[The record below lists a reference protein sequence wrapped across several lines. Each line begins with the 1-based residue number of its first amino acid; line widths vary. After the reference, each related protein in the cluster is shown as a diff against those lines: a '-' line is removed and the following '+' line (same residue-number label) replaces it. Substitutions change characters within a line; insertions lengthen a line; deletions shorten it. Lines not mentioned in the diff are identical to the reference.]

1 MQKFIYFPPHRK
13 QFYFSEEIFSP
24 KNEKTLL
31 YTPYSK
37 KSRIIFKLFLLI
49 PPLRFLI
56 KCHYNDLSL
65 NVKTI
70 LDQIGCQNSL
80 FQINLGTEGSDQ
92 KTTLVKQSEKQ
103 TSFFK
108 IGNTKQ
114 AFKLIDNEYLILKKL
129 DGAFNSP
136 KVLSFLDSSGYKM
149 LETEY
154 LKGKKIQ
161 SFVIDKR
168 IIEQLINISQFELK
182 DNEGK
187 ISCFNHGDFCPW
199 NILEDGS
206 SNLILIDWEFG
217 GNFPLGYDLF
227 TFIFQTSFLLHPEKT
242 NQEIIQQNKIWIKC
256 FFDRF
261 KVAQVDIY
269 LKDFIELKIEQERIK
284 NKESILCKKYEVLKN
299 EIIDFQL

>member
-1 MQKFIYFPPHRK
+1 MHKFIYFPPHRK
-13 QFYFSEEIFSP
+13 QFYFSEEIFSL

-37 KSRIIFKLFLLI
+37 KSRTIWKLFLLI
-49 PPLRFLI
+49 PQLRFI
-56 KCHYNDLSL
+56 VKCCYEDLPHK
-65 NVKTI
+65 VKTI
-70 LDQIGCQNSL
+70 LDLVGCKNSL
-80 FQINLGTEGSDQ
+80 FQINMGTEGPDQ
-92 KTTLVKQSEKQ
+92 KTTLIKQSEKQ

-154 LKGKKIQ
+154 LKGEKIQ
-161 SFVIDKR
+161 SLVCDER
-168 IIEQLINISQFELK
+168 IIKKLINISQFELE
-182 DNEGK
+182 DNKGK

-199 NILEDGS
+199 NIMEDKS
-206 SNLILIDWEFG
+206 NNLILIDWEMAG
-217 GNFPLGYDLF
+217 HYILGYDLF

-242 NQEIIQQNKIWIKC
+242 NQEIIQQNKIWIAY
-256 FFDRF
+256 FFERF
-261 KVAQVDIY
+261 QDAQAGIY
-269 LKDFIELKIEQERIK
+269 LNNFIEIKIEQERIK